1 MSLINDALK
10 KAQHRHGESTPPN
23 PGQAGPAAIPSRPG
37 KGKTPLTKM
46 ILIGAGIGAFS
57 AAVSTAVILFVLR
70 KDPPAQSTPPIAGPA
85 PVTQPA
91 TPVSAPSVA
100 PTPVQPVGTP
110 STAPTF
116 TAAPVTAATEP
127 PAASPFTTSAEP
139 APAVTPVA
147 PVSLPEPA
155 PTIKLGT
162 RVQAFVD
169 RLRVTSIRI
178 SDTGNKAIL
187 NDRLFRVNDLVEPSL
202 GLRLTDIQ
210 PSVLTFTDESGN
222 TYLRHF

>member
-10 KAQHRHGESTPPN
+10 KAQNRHGESTPPT
-23 PGQAGPAAIPSRPG
+23 PGQAGPATIPSRPG

-46 ILIGAGIGAFS
+46 VLIGAGIGAFS

-70 KDPPAQSTPPIAGPA
+70 KDPPEPSAPPVAVPSA
-85 PVTQPA
+85 ASASSTQPA
-91 TPVSAPSVA
+91 TPISAPLV
-100 PTPVQPVGTP
+100 TPPPVSPASTP
-110 STAPTF
+110 STTP
-116 TAAPVTAATEP
+116 APVTASTEI
-127 PAASPFTTSAEP
+127 PAASPFTVSADP
-139 APAVTPVA
+139 TPTITPVA

-155 PTIKLGT
+155 PAIKLGT

-210 PSVLTFTDESGN
+210 PSVLTFTDETGN